1 MRAAVFHEAGRPLS
15 IEQVPDPRP
24 AAGEV
29 LIEIARAGICGSDLQ
44 VAKLGAAAPGTI
56 FGHEFAGRLLEVGAG
71 CGEQWRTGDA
81 VTALPIRVCGHCE
94 ACDEG
99 SHALCSSVVFT
110 GTTLAFGGGYAQ
122 YVTAPVG
129 MLQRLPA
136 GVGFDE
142 GAMVEPLAVAFHG
155 VGRAEL
161 ARGADVLVLGAGPI
175 GAGVALFARHAGAR
189 HVVVS
194 EHFPVRRE
202 RALMLGATHV
212 LDPAAEDVAARFA
225 AISGRAPKI
234 VFECT
239 GKPGM
244 IQQAVE
250 LAGLRGRVVVVGLC
264 LQEDRILP
272 LPGFLK
278 ELSISFAQC
287 YHERDFAAVIDAIA
301 RGEVEPRPMHTA
313 TVGFA
318 ELPEVFDSLRGASPQ
333 CKVLIDPARA

>member
-15 IEQVPDPRP
+15 IERVPDPRP

-29 LIEIARAGICGSDLQ
+29 LIEVARAGICGSDLQ

-56 FGHEFAGRLLEVGAG
+56 LGHEFAGRIIELGAG
-71 CGEQWRTGDA
+71 CGAQWKVGDA
-81 VTALPIRVCGHCE
+81 VTALPIRVCGRCE

-99 SHALCSSVVFT
+99 AHALCPSVVFT
-110 GTTLAFGGGYAQ
+110 GTTLAYSGGYAQ
-122 YVTAPVG
+122 YLTAPAT

-142 GAMVEPLAVAFHG
+142 GALVEPLAVAFHA

-161 ARGADVLVLGAGPI
+161 TRGADVLVLGAGPI
-175 GAGVALFARHAGAR
+175 GGGVALFARHAGAR

-194 EHFPVRRE
+194 EYFPARRE
-202 RALMLGATHV
+202 RALMLGATAV
-212 LDPAAEDVAARFA
+212 LDPGAEDVGARFA
-225 AISGRAPKI
+225 AITGHAPKV

-301 RGEVEPRPMHTA
+301 RGEVKPQPMHTA
-313 TVGFA
+313 TVGLD
-318 ELPEVFDSLRGASPQ
+318 ELPEVFDSLRGASPH
-333 CKVLIDPARA
+333 CKVLIDPAR